1 MSGFFSAKSEQE
13 VSDFIFENY
22 SKNNPLEIVGHNTKK
37 IGRIIQ
43 SSKTLSLGLMS
54 GILEY
59 FPEELY
65 IKVLPGTSLSE
76 IELTL
81 KEKNQFLGFE
91 PNDLGYIYTGK
102 SNPGSIGGVV
112 ACNLSGPGRFKNGA
126 LRDHVLGFKA
136 VNGSGAKIKSG
147 GTVVKNVTGY
157 DLSKVVSGSYG
168 TLCAI
173 TEINLK
179 VSPIPEYEETFLI
192 NNINYIQAL
201 QIFQIALDSSLEISG
216 ACFFPNDNV
225 SFLTLNDVKKDSS
238 ALGLRIQGPKTS
250 VTERMQ
256 TLAKMFK
263 DRSVVNLDMYQTS
276 IFWREVKNLEG
287 FSNNEVYICKISL
300 PVTNMEN
307 FLKHFENIN
316 FKYFLDWGGNIAWC
330 ALSNQRDLDQMRIF
344 CLKHDG
350 HLTVLR
356 ADDNFRKSEEFL
368 TNSNPNLRILS
379 KKLKESF
386 DPKGIL
392 NPNKMYAGI

>member
-1 MSGFFSAKSEQE
+1 MSGFYSAKSEQE
-13 VSDFIFENY
+13 VSDFIFENF
-22 SKNNPLEIVGHNTKK
+22 KNNSPLEIVGNNSKK

-43 SSKTLSLGLMS
+43 SSQTLSLGSMS

-65 IKVLPGTSLSE
+65 IKVLPGTSIEE
-76 IELTL
+76 IETEL
-81 KEKNQFLGFE
+81 EKNQFLGFE
-91 PNDLGYIYTGK
+91 PNDLGYIYSGK

-112 ACNLSGPGRFKNGA
+112 SCNLSGPGRYKNGA

-157 DLSKVVSGSYG
+157 DLSKVISGSYG
-168 TLCAI
+168 TLCAV

-179 VSPIPEYEETFLI
+179 VSPKPEHEETFLI
-192 NNINYIQAL
+192 NNIDYIQAL
-201 QIFQIALDSSLEISG
+201 EIFQIALDSSLEISG
-216 ACFFPNDNV
+216 ACFFPHDNV
-225 SFLTLNDVKKDSS
+225 SFLTLNDVKKDTS
-238 ALGLRIQGPKTS
+238 ALGFEGSRSKNISCGENASFK
-250 VTERMQ
+250 
-256 TLAKMFK
+256 KMFK
-263 DRSVVNLDMYQTS
+263 DKSVLILDVYQTS

-287 FSNNEVYICKISL
+287 YANTNDCVCKISL
-300 PVTNMEN
+300 PVTNMRN
-307 FLKHFENIN
+307 FIKYFENSKY
-316 FKYFLDWGGNIAWC
+316 KYFLDWGGNIAWC
-330 ALSNQRDLDQMRIF
+330 SLSNQQDLDKMRIF

-368 TNSNPNLRILS
+368 TNSNSSLRILS

-392 NPNKMYAGI
+392 NPNKMYSGI

>member
-1 MSGFFSAKSEQE
+1 MSGFYSAKSEQE
-13 VSDFIFENY
+13 VSDFIFENF
-22 SKNNPLEIVGHNTKK
+22 NNNSPLEIVGHNSKK

-43 SSKTLSLGLMS
+43 SSQTLSLGSMS

-65 IKVLPGTSLSE
+65 IKVLPGTSINEIE
-76 IELTL
+76 IEL
-81 KEKNQFLGFE
+81 KKKNQFLGFE
-91 PNDLGYIYTGK
+91 PNDLGYIYSGK

-112 ACNLSGPGRFKNGA
+112 SCNLSGPGRYKNGA

-157 DLSKVVSGSYG
+157 DLSKIISGSYG
-168 TLCAI
+168 TLCAV

-179 VSPIPEYEETFLI
+179 VSPIPEHEETFLI
-192 NNINYIQAL
+192 NNIDYIQAL
-201 QIFQIALDSSLEISG
+201 EIFQIALDSSLEISG
-216 ACFFPNDNV
+216 ACFFPHDNV
-225 SFLTLNDVKKDSS
+225 SFLTLNDVKKDTS

-250 VTERMQ
+250 VIERMQ
-256 TLAKMFK
+256 SLKKIFK
-263 DRSVVNLDMYQTS
+263 DKSVIILDVYQTS

-287 FSNNEVYICKISL
+287 YANTDDSICKISL
-300 PVTNMEN
+300 PITNMRN
-307 FLKHFENIN
+307 FIKYFENVKY
-316 FKYFLDWGGNIAWC
+316 KYFLDWGGNVAWC
-330 ALSNQRDLDQMRIF
+330 SLSNQQDLDQMRIF

-368 TNSNPNLRILS
+368 TYSNSSLRILS

-392 NPNKMYAGI
+392 NPNKMYSGI

>member
-1 MSGFFSAKSEQE
+1 MSGLFSAKSEQE
-13 VSDFIFENY
+13 VSDFIFDNY
-22 SKNNPLEIVGHNTKK
+22 NNNNPLELVGYNSKK

-43 SSKTLSLGLMS
+43 TSQSLSMASMS

-65 IKVLPGTSLSE
+65 IKVLPGTSLNE
-76 IELTL
+76 IETVL
-81 KEKNQFLGFE
+81 KEKKQFLGFE

-126 LRDHVLGFKA
+126 LRDHILGFKA

-157 DLSKVVSGSYG
+157 DLSKVISGSYG

-179 VSPIPEYEETFLI
+179 VSPLPEYEETFLI

-201 QIFQIALDSSLEISG
+201 EIFQVALDSSLEISG
-216 ACFFPNDNV
+216 ACFFPNENV
-225 SFLTLNDVKKDSS
+225 SFFTLNDVKKDTS
-238 ALGLRIQGPKTS
+238 ALGLRLQGPKSS
-250 VTERMQ
+250 VAERM
-256 TLAKMFK
+256 LSLKKIFK
-263 DRSVVNLDMYQTS
+263 DRSIIILDMFQTS
-276 IFWREVKNLEG
+276 IFWREIKNLEG
-287 FSNNEVYICKISL
+287 YANTNGCICKVSL
-300 PVTNMEN
+300 PITNMRN
-307 FLKHFENIN
+307 FLNHFENIEY
-316 FKYFLDWGGNIAWC
+316 KYFLDWGGNIAWC
-330 ALSNQRDLDQMRIF
+330 LLSSIEDIDQMRIF

-350 HLTVLR
+350 HLTVFR
-356 ADDNFRKSEEFL
+356 ADDNFRKSSEFL
-368 TNSNPNLRILS
+368 TNSDTQIRVLS

>member
-1 MSGFFSAKSEQE
+1 MSELFSAKSEQE
-13 VSDFIFENY
+13 VSDFVFENY
-22 SKNNPLEIVGHNTKK
+22 NKNNPLELVGHNSKK

-43 SSKTLSLGLMS
+43 ASQTLSMGSMS
-54 GILEY
+54 GIIEY

-65 IKVLPGTSLSE
+65 IKVLPGTSVNE
-76 IELTL
+76 IETAL

-91 PNDLGYIYTGK
+91 PNDLGYIYSGE

-126 LRDHVLGFKA
+126 LRDHILGFKA
-136 VNGSGAKIKSG
+136 INGSGAKIKSG

-157 DLSKVVSGSYG
+157 DLSKVISGSYG

-179 VSPIPEYEETFLI
+179 VSPIPEYEETFLV
-192 NNINYIQAL
+192 NNVNYIQAL
-201 QIFQIALDSSLEISG
+201 EIFQIALDTSLEISG
-216 ACFFPNDNV
+216 ACFFPRHNV
-225 SFLTLNDVKKDSS
+225 SFFTLNDVKKDSS
-238 ALGLRIQGPKTS
+238 ALGLRVQGPKSS
-250 VTERMQ
+250 VVERIQ
-256 TLAKMFK
+256 SLKKIFK
-263 DRSVVNLDMYQTS
+263 DRSVIILDMYQTS
-276 IFWREVKNLEG
+276 IFWREIKNLEG
-287 FSNNEVYICKISL
+287 YSNTSGYICKVSL
-300 PVTNMEN
+300 PITNMRN
-307 FLKHFENIN
+307 FINHFENIEY
-316 FKYFLDWGGNIAWC
+316 KYFLDWGGNIAWC
-330 ALSNQRDLDQMRIF
+330 LLPSLEDLEQMRIF

-368 TNSNPNLRILS
+368 TSSDAQLRLLS

>member
-1 MSGFFSAKSEQE
+1 MSGFYSAKSEQE
-13 VSDFIFENY
+13 VSDFIFENF
-22 SKNNPLEIVGHNTKK
+22 NNNSPLEIVGHNSKK

-43 SSKTLSLGLMS
+43 SSQTLSLGSMS

-65 IKVLPGTSLSE
+65 IKVLPGTSINE
-76 IELTL
+76 IEMEL
-81 KEKNQFLGFE
+81 KKKNQFLGFE
-91 PNDLGYIYTGK
+91 PNDLGYIYSGK

-112 ACNLSGPGRFKNGA
+112 SCNLSGPGRYKNGA

-157 DLSKVVSGSYG
+157 DLSKVISGSYG
-168 TLCAI
+168 TLCAV

-192 NNINYIQAL
+192 NNVDYIQAL
-201 QIFQIALDSSLEISG
+201 EVFQIALDSSLEISG
-216 ACFFPNDNV
+216 ACFFPHDNV
-225 SFLTLNDVKKDSS
+225 SFLTLNDVKKDTS

-250 VTERMQ
+250 VVERMQ
-256 TLAKMFK
+256 NLKKMFK
-263 DRSVVNLDMYQTS
+263 DKSIIILDVYQTS

-287 FSNNEVYICKISL
+287 YANTNDYICKISL
-300 PVTNMEN
+300 PITNMRN
-307 FLKHFENIN
+307 FVKYFENVKY
-316 FKYFLDWGGNIAWC
+316 KYFLDWGGNIAWC
-330 ALSNQRDLDQMRIF
+330 SLSNQRDLDQMRIF

-356 ADDNFRKSEEFL
+356 SDDNFRKSEEFL
-368 TNSNPNLRILS
+368 TNSNSSLRILS

-392 NPNKMYAGI
+392 NPNKMYSGI

>member
-1 MSGFFSAKSEQE
+1 MSELFSAKSEQE
-13 VSDFIFENY
+13 VSDFVFENY
-22 SKNNPLEIVGHNTKK
+22 NKNNPLELVGHNSKK

-43 SSKTLSLGLMS
+43 ASQTLSMDSMS
-54 GILEY
+54 GVIEY

-65 IKVLPGTSLSE
+65 IKVLPGTPMNE
-76 IELTL
+76 IESTL

-91 PNDLGYIYTGK
+91 PNDLGYIYSGV

-112 ACNLSGPGRFKNGA
+112 ACNLSGPGRFKSGA
-126 LRDHVLGFKA
+126 LRDHILGFKA

-157 DLSKVVSGSYG
+157 DLSKVISGSYG

-192 NNINYIQAL
+192 NNVNYVQAL
-201 QIFQIALDSSLEISG
+201 EIFRIALDTSLEISG
-216 ACFFPNDNV
+216 ACFFPQHNV
-225 SFLTLNDVKKDSS
+225 SFFTLNDVKKDTS
-238 ALGLRIQGPKTS
+238 ALGLRVQGPKSS
-250 VTERMQ
+250 VVERMQ
-256 TLAKMFK
+256 SLKKIFK
-263 DRSVVNLDMYQTS
+263 DKPVIILDTFQTS
-276 IFWREVKNLEG
+276 IFWREIKNLEG
-287 FSNNEVYICKISL
+287 YANTSEFICKVSL
-300 PVTNMEN
+300 PITNMRN
-307 FLKHFENIN
+307 FLNHFENIK

-330 ALSNQRDLDQMRIF
+330 LLQNHEDLEQMRIF

-350 HLTVLR
+350 HLTILR
-356 ADDNFRKSEEFL
+356 ANDNFRKSEEFL
-368 TNSNPNLRILS
+368 TNSDTQLKILS

>member
-1 MSGFFSAKSEQE
+1 MSGFFSARSEQD
-13 VSDFIFENY
+13 VSDFIFESYN
-22 SKNNPLEIVGHNTKK
+22 KKNPLEIVGHNSKK

-43 SSKTLSLGLMS
+43 SSQTLSLGSMS

-65 IKVLPGTSLSE
+65 IKVLPGTPMSE
-76 IELTL
+76 IESAL

-91 PNDLGYIYTGK
+91 PNDLGYIYSSK

-157 DLSKVVSGSYG
+157 DLSKVISGSYG

-179 VSPIPEYEETFLI
+179 VSPIPEHEETFLI
-192 NNINYIQAL
+192 NNINHTQAL
-201 QIFQIALDSSLEISG
+201 EVFQIALDSSLEISG
-216 ACFFPNDNV
+216 ACFFPHDNV
-225 SFLTLNDVKKDSS
+225 SYLTLNDVKKDSS
-238 ALGLRIQGPKTS
+238 ALGLRVQGPKTS
-250 VTERMQ
+250 VAERMQ
-256 TLAKMFK
+256 TLKKMFK
-263 DRSVVNLDMYQTS
+263 DKSVIILDMYQTS

-287 FSNNEVYICKISL
+287 FSVSDEYICKVSL
-300 PVTNMEN
+300 PITNMRN
-307 FLKHFENIN
+307 FLNNFENIK
-316 FKYFLDWGGNIAWC
+316 FKYFLDWGGNVAWC
-330 ALSNQRDLDQMRIF
+330 ALSNKNDLDQMRIF

-356 ADDNFRKSEEFL
+356 ANDNFRKSEEFL
-368 TNSNPNLRILS
+368 SNSNTNLRILS

>member
-1 MSGFFSAKSEQE
+1 MSGFYSAKSEQE
-13 VSDFIFENY
+13 VSDFIFENF
-22 SKNNPLEIVGHNTKK
+22 NNNSPLEIVGHNSKK

-43 SSKTLSLGLMS
+43 SSQTLSLGSMS

-65 IKVLPGTSLSE
+65 IKVLPGTSINE
-76 IELTL
+76 IEMEL
-81 KEKNQFLGFE
+81 KKKNQFLGFE
-91 PNDLGYIYTGK
+91 PNDLGYIYSGK

-112 ACNLSGPGRFKNGA
+112 SCNLSGPGRYKNGA

-157 DLSKVVSGSYG
+157 DLSKVISGSYG
-168 TLCAI
+168 TLCAV

-179 VSPIPEYEETFLI
+179 VSPIPEHEETFLI
-192 NNINYIQAL
+192 NNIDYIQAL
-201 QIFQIALDSSLEISG
+201 EIFQIALDSSLEISG

-225 SFLTLNDVKKDSS
+225 SFLTLNDVKKDTS

-250 VTERMQ
+250 VIERMQ
-256 TLAKMFK
+256 SLKKIFK
-263 DRSVVNLDMYQTS
+263 DKSVIILDVYQTS

-287 FSNNEVYICKISL
+287 YANTDDSICKISL
-300 PVTNMEN
+300 PITNMRN
-307 FLKHFENIN
+307 FIKYFENVKY
-316 FKYFLDWGGNIAWC
+316 KYFLDWGGNVAWC
-330 ALSNQRDLDQMRIF
+330 SLSNQQDLDQMRIF
-344 CLKHDG
+344 CLRHDG

-368 TNSNPNLRILS
+368 TYSNSSLRILS

-392 NPNKMYAGI
+392 NPNKMYSGI

>member
-1 MSGFFSAKSEQE
+1 MSGFYSAKSEQE
-13 VSDFIFENY
+13 VSDFIFENF
-22 SKNNPLEIVGHNTKK
+22 NNNSPLEIVGHNSKK

-43 SSKTLSLGLMS
+43 SSQTLSLGSMS

-65 IKVLPGTSLSE
+65 IKVLPGTSINE
-76 IELTL
+76 IEMEL
-81 KEKNQFLGFE
+81 KKKNQFLGFE
-91 PNDLGYIYTGK
+91 PNDLGYIYSGK

-112 ACNLSGPGRFKNGA
+112 SCNLSGPGRYKNGA

-157 DLSKVVSGSYG
+157 DLSKVISGSYG
-168 TLCAI
+168 TLCAV

-179 VSPIPEYEETFLI
+179 VSPIPEHEETFLI
-192 NNINYIQAL
+192 NNIDYIQAL
-201 QIFQIALDSSLEISG
+201 EIFQIALDSSLEISG
-216 ACFFPNDNV
+216 ACFFPHDNV
-225 SFLTLNDVKKDSS
+225 SFLTLNDVKKDTS

-250 VTERMQ
+250 VIERMQ
-256 TLAKMFK
+256 SLKKIFK
-263 DRSVVNLDMYQTS
+263 DKSVIILDVYQTS

-287 FSNNEVYICKISL
+287 YANTDDSICKISL
-300 PVTNMEN
+300 PITNMRN
-307 FLKHFENIN
+307 FIKYFENVKY
-316 FKYFLDWGGNIAWC
+316 KYFLDWGGNVAWC
-330 ALSNQRDLDQMRIF
+330 SLSNQQDLDKMRIF

-368 TNSNPNLRILS
+368 TYSNSSLRILS

-392 NPNKMYAGI
+392 NPNKMYSGI

>member
-1 MSGFFSAKSEQE
+1 MSGFYSAKSEQE
-13 VSDFIFENY
+13 VSDFIFENFNK
-22 SKNNPLEIVGHNTKK
+22 SSPLEIVGYNSKK

-43 SSKTLSLGLMS
+43 SSQTLSLGLMS

-65 IKVLPGTSLSE
+65 IKVLPGTSIEE
-76 IELTL
+76 IESELR
-81 KEKNQFLGFE
+81 KKNQFLGFE
-91 PNDLGYIYTGK
+91 PNDLGYIYSGK

-112 ACNLSGPGRFKNGA
+112 SCNLSGPGRYKNGA

-157 DLSKVVSGSYG
+157 DLSKVISGSYG
-168 TLCAI
+168 TLCAV

-179 VSPIPEYEETFLI
+179 VSPIPEHEETFLI
-192 NNINYIQAL
+192 NNIDYIQAL
-201 QIFQIALDSSLEISG
+201 EIFQIALDSSLEISG
-216 ACFFPNDNV
+216 ACFFPHDNV
-225 SFLTLNDVKKDSS
+225 SFLTLNDVKKDTS

-250 VTERMQ
+250 VIERIQ
-256 TLAKMFK
+256 SLKKIFK
-263 DRSVVNLDMYQTS
+263 DKSVIILDVYQTS

-287 FSNNEVYICKISL
+287 YANTDDSICKISL
-300 PVTNMEN
+300 PITNMRN
-307 FLKHFENIN
+307 FIKYFENVKY
-316 FKYFLDWGGNIAWC
+316 KYFLDWGGNVAWC
-330 ALSNQRDLDQMRIF
+330 SLSNQQDLDQMRIF

-368 TNSNPNLRILS
+368 TYSNSSLRILS

-392 NPNKMYAGI
+392 NPNKMYSGI

>member
-1 MSGFFSAKSEQE
+1 MSGFYPAKSEQE
-13 VSDFIFENY
+13 VSDFIFENF
-22 SKNNPLEIVGHNTKK
+22 KNNSPLEIVGNNSKK

-43 SSKTLSLGLMS
+43 SSQTLSLGSMS

-65 IKVLPGTSLSE
+65 IKTLPGTSIEE
-76 IELTL
+76 IETELG
-81 KEKNQFLGFE
+81 KKNQFLGFE
-91 PNDLGYIYTGK
+91 PNDLGYIYSGK

-112 ACNLSGPGRFKNGA
+112 SCNLSGPGRYKNGA

-157 DLSKVVSGSYG
+157 DLSKVISGSYG
-168 TLCAI
+168 TLCAL

-179 VSPIPEYEETFLI
+179 VSPKPEYEETFLI
-192 NNINYIQAL
+192 NNIDYIEAL
-201 QIFQIALDSSLEISG
+201 EVFQIALDSSLEISG
-216 ACFFPNDNV
+216 ACIFPRDNV
-225 SFLTLNDVKKDSS
+225 SFLTLNDVKKDTS
-238 ALGLRIQGPKTS
+238 ALGLRVQGPKTS
-250 VTERMQ
+250 VVERMQ
-256 TLAKMFK
+256 ALRKMFK
-263 DRSVVNLDMYQTS
+263 DKSVLILDVYQTS

-287 FSNNEVYICKISL
+287 YANTNDCVCKISL
-300 PVTNMEN
+300 PVTNMRN
-307 FLKHFENIN
+307 FIKYFENSKY
-316 FKYFLDWGGNIAWC
+316 KYFLDWGGNIAWC
-330 ALSNQRDLDQMRIF
+330 SLSNQQDLDKMRIF

-368 TNSNPNLRILS
+368 TNSNSSLRILS

-392 NPNKMYAGI
+392 NPNKMYSGI

>member
-1 MSGFFSAKSEQE
+1 MSGFYPAKSEQE
-13 VSDFIFENY
+13 VSDFIFENF
-22 SKNNPLEIVGHNTKK
+22 KNNSPLEIVGNNSKK

-43 SSKTLSLGLMS
+43 SSQTLSLGSMS

-65 IKVLPGTSLSE
+65 IKTLPGTSIEE
-76 IELTL
+76 IETELG
-81 KEKNQFLGFE
+81 KKNQFLGFE
-91 PNDLGYIYTGK
+91 PNDLGYIYSGK

-112 ACNLSGPGRFKNGA
+112 SCNLSGPGRYKNGA

-157 DLSKVVSGSYG
+157 DLSKVISGSYG
-168 TLCAI
+168 TLCAV

-192 NNINYIQAL
+192 NNVDYIQAL
-201 QIFQIALDSSLEISG
+201 EVFQIALDSSLEISG
-216 ACFFPNDNV
+216 ACFFPHDNV
-225 SFLTLNDVKKDSS
+225 SFLTLNDVKKDTS
-238 ALGLRIQGPKTS
+238 ALGLRIQCPKTS
-250 VTERMQ
+250 VVERMQ
-256 TLAKMFK
+256 NLKKMFK
-263 DRSVVNLDMYQTS
+263 DKSIIILDVYQTS

-287 FSNNEVYICKISL
+287 YANTNDYICKISL
-300 PVTNMEN
+300 PITNMRN
-307 FLKHFENIN
+307 FVKYFENVKY
-316 FKYFLDWGGNIAWC
+316 KYFLDWGGNIAWC
-330 ALSNQRDLDQMRIF
+330 SLSNQRDLDQMRIF

-356 ADDNFRKSEEFL
+356 SDDNFRKSEEFL
-368 TNSNPNLRILS
+368 TNSNSSLRILS

-392 NPNKMYAGI
+392 NPNKMYSGI

>member
-1 MSGFFSAKSEQE
+1 MSGLFSAKSEQE

-22 SKNNPLEIVGHNTKK
+22 NKNNPLELVGHNSKK

-43 SSKTLSLGLMS
+43 ASQSLSMEPMS

-65 IKVLPGTSLSE
+65 IKVLPGTSLNE
-76 IELTL
+76 IETVL
-81 KEKNQFLGFE
+81 KEKKQFLGFE

-126 LRDHVLGFKA
+126 LRDHILGFKA

-157 DLSKVVSGSYG
+157 DLSKVISGSYG

-179 VSPIPEYEETFLI
+179 VSPLPEYEETFLI

-201 QIFQIALDSSLEISG
+201 EIFQVALDSSLEISG
-216 ACFFPNDNV
+216 ACFFPNENV
-225 SFLTLNDVKKDSS
+225 SFFTLNDVKKDTS
-238 ALGLRIQGPKTS
+238 ALGLRLQGPKSS
-250 VTERMQ
+250 VAERM
-256 TLAKMFK
+256 LSLKKIFK
-263 DRSVVNLDMYQTS
+263 DRSIIILDMFQTS
-276 IFWREVKNLEG
+276 IFWREIKNLEG
-287 FSNNEVYICKISL
+287 YANTNGCICKVSL
-300 PVTNMEN
+300 PITNMRN
-307 FLKHFENIN
+307 FLNHFENIEY
-316 FKYFLDWGGNIAWC
+316 KYFLDWGGNIAWC
-330 ALSNQRDLDQMRIF
+330 LLSNPEDINQMRTF

-350 HLTVLR
+350 HLTVFR
-356 ADDNFRKSEEFL
+356 ADDNFRKTHEFL
-368 TNSNPNLRILS
+368 TNSDTKLRIIS

>member
-1 MSGFFSAKSEQE
+1 MSGYFSARSEQD

-22 SKNNPLEIVGHNTKK
+22 NKKNPLEIVGHNSKN

-43 SSKTLSLGLMS
+43 SSQTLSLGQMT

-65 IKVLPGTSLSE
+65 IKVLPGTSMSE
-76 IELTL
+76 IEFTL

-91 PNDLGYIYTGK
+91 PNDLGYIYSSK

-157 DLSKVVSGSYG
+157 DLSKVISGSYG

-179 VSPIPEYEETFLI
+179 VSPIPEHEETFLI
-192 NNINYIQAL
+192 NNINYTEAL
-201 QIFQIALDSSLEISG
+201 EVFKIALDSSLEISG
-216 ACFFPNDNV
+216 ACFFPHDNV
-225 SFLTLNDVKKDSS
+225 SYLTLNDVKKDSS
-238 ALGLRIQGPKTS
+238 ALGLRVQGPRTS
-250 VTERMQ
+250 VAERMQ
-256 TLAKMFK
+256 TLKKMFK
-263 DRSVVNLDMYQTS
+263 DKSVIILDMYQTS
-276 IFWREVKNLEG
+276 IFWREIKNLEG
-287 FSNNEVYICKISL
+287 FSSSNEYICKISL
-300 PVTNMEN
+300 PITNMKN
-307 FLKHFENIN
+307 FLNHFENIEY
-316 FKYFLDWGGNIAWC
+316 KYFLDWGGNIAWC
-330 ALSNQRDLDQMRIF
+330 ALSNQHDLNQMRIF

-356 ADDNFRKSEEFL
+356 ANDNFRKSEEFL
-368 TNSNPNLRILS
+368 TSSNSNLRILS
-379 KKLKESF
+379 KQLKESF
-386 DPKGIL
+386 DPRGIL